1 MFEQNISE
9 QMRKRQLL
17 TYLSEG
23 ILLPEALIKKE
34 FENENQI
41 KTIQY
46 LDLNKI
52 YKNVQIKDEEIKT
65 TYDKNKNIFAQ
76 EFKKI
81 SYTELLPNDLTG
93 QKEYNETYFNKI
105 NEIEN
110 SILDGDKIS
119 SFSKIFNLSLITI
132 NETNRLKKNK
142 NGKDIEKID
151 EVLFS
156 KIFSASDVNNT
167 QLININNKYYLSEVI
182 KVDQVTRTLDDVEI
196 KEAII
201 SQLKIKHIIESNTN
215 IVKEMS
221 EGKFRKE
228 QFDKLGKDNNIEIK
242 NITLSGI
249 KDEAVFDADII
260 REIFKVVDGKLQLI
274 TDSSLSKNYL
284 IFSYKTKKLPFDE
297 NIKDYKQYKSKAK
310 LALANEIYST
320 FDVNINDKYNVK
332 INQKVLSRIKNT
344 L

>member
-1 MFEQNISE
+1 M
-9 QMRKRQLL
+9 
-17 TYLSEG
+17 
-23 ILLPEALIKKE
+23 
-34 FENENQI
+34 
-41 KTIQY
+41 
-46 LDLNKI
+46 
-52 YKNVQIKDEEIKT
+52 
-65 TYDKNKNIFAQ
+65 
-76 EFKKI
+76 
-81 SYTELLPNDLTG
+81 
-93 QKEYNETYFNKI
+93 
-105 NEIEN
+105 
-110 SILDGDKIS
+110 
-119 SFSKIFNLSLITI
+119 
-132 NETNRLKKNK
+132 
-142 NGKDIEKID
+142 
-151 EVLFS
+151 
-156 KIFSASDVNNT
+156 
-167 QLININNKYYLSEVI
+167 
-182 KVDQVTRTLDDVEI
+182 TRTLDDVEI

-320 FDVNINDKYNVK
+320 FDININDKYNVK

-344 L
+344 F